1 MMILAPTGKDPTV
14 FHRRKP
20 PVATRKLINQPQS
33 MLNNWASFSITEEIN
48 ETTQR
53 G

>member
-1 MMILAPTGKDPTV
+1 MMILAPTDKDPTV
-14 FHRRKP
+14 YHRRKP
-20 PVATRKLINQPQS
+20 PVATRKLINQQQS
-33 MLNNWASFSITEEIN
+33 MLNNWANFSIIEEIN